1 MEKVS
6 TPDPSRRRQW
16 SAFRFPLERIRR
28 SLGCLVVAAELYAV
42 EFGLAAL
49 DEPSSKIFIHCA
61 AGVHR
66 APMMTLAL
74 LCSMGWKMV
83 DAMRLIEAR
92 RPVVDFA
99 EVYVGSVER
108 FLEEQVSK

>member
-1 MEKVS
+1 
-6 TPDPSRRRQW
+6 
-16 SAFRFPLERIRR
+16 
-28 SLGCLVVAAELYAV
+28 
-42 EFGLAAL
+42 
-49 DEPSSKIFIHCA
+49 
-61 AGVHR
+61 
-66 APMMTLAL
+66 MMTLAL